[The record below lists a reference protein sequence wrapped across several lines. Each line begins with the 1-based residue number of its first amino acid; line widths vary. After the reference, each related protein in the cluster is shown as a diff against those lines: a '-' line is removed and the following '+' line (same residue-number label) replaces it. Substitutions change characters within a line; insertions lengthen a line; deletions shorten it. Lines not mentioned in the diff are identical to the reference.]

1 MVMSSRELMLVKFST
16 CNGAFQCLFITQQT
30 MQRNEI
36 SCKLNFCRAQQP
48 KIPSIIVFHRKLFE
62 NSMTLMPHTR
72 SKCLVQQSILIN
84 NHSDRCQF
92 ANVSGKQCTDML
104 HSMNHCYVGIFL
116 LDDFASFLNITST
129 IKENTICENLVGI
142 MFS

>member
-1 MVMSSRELMLVKFST
+1 MVTSSRKLMLVKFCT
-16 CNGAFQCLFITQQT
+16 CNGAFQCLFIVQQT
-30 MQRNEI
+30 MQRDEI
-36 SCKLNFCRAQQP
+36 SCKPNFCRTQQP
-48 KIPSIIVFHRKLFE
+48 KIPSIIVFCRELFE

-72 SKCLVQQSILIN
+72 SECLVQQNILID

-92 ANVSGKQCTDML
+92 ADVSSKQCTDML

-129 IKENTICENLVGI
+129 IKENAICENLVWI
-142 MFS
+142 MFL